1 MQIQRAYKTELKLN
15 NQERSLLA
23 GCAGAARYVWNWG
36 LRQKIDEYEATGK
49 TCAERSRSSPSYY
62 ELHRRL
68 NALKKGELSWLYQ
81 YSKTIPQES
90 LRDLDRAFANFFR
103 RVKGNG
109 QKNKEKEEKPGF
121 PRFKSRKQGKGRFRV
136 WGSIHVEDDR
146 IKLPRIGWLRLKEK
160 GYLPT
165 STVPTSVVPTSARPT
180 TGVKVLSATVSERG
194 GRWFVSLQVEEE
206 IPDHQATGEPVGVD
220 LGINQMAVTSSGQTY
235 QNPKALRQALKRLA
249 RLQRELH
256 RRKPG
261 SRNRAKTRAKIAR
274 LHYRISCLRQDA
286 IHQATSDIVARTKP
300 DTQRPSMVVI
310 ENLNVKGMMQNRK
323 LARSIADVGMGEF
336 GRQIRYKCDWYGIS
350 LLEAD
355 RWFPSSKQCS
365 RCGHRKELLTLSER
379 SYYCPNCGL
388 MIDRDLNAAI
398 NLKQLSTAS
407 SAGSEACGEVALAI
421 L

>member
-49 TCAERSRSSPSYY
+49 SPSYY

-68 NALKKGELSWLYQ
+68 NLLKKGELIWLYQ
-81 YSKTIPQES
+81 YAKTIPQES
-90 LRDLDRAFANFFR
+90 LRDLDRAFVNFFR
-103 RVKGNG
+103 RVKENG
-109 QKNKEKEEKPGF
+109 QKNKGGEEKPGF

-136 WGSIHVEDDR
+136 WGSIHVADGR

-165 STVPTSVVPTSARPT
+165 TKVPTS
-180 TGVKVLSATVSERG
+180 GVKILSATISERG
-194 GRWFVSLQVEEE
+194 SRWFVSLQVEEE
-206 IPDHQATGEPVGVD
+206 IAARQATGQPLGID
-220 LGINQMAVTSSGQTY
+220 LGINHLAVTSAGQTY
-235 QNPKALRQALKRLA
+235 ENPKALKQALKRLA

-256 RRKPG
+256 RRQPG

-274 LHYRISCLRQDA
+274 LHYRISCLRQEA
-286 IHQATSDIVARTKP
+286 IHQATSAIVARTKP
-300 DTQRPSMVVI
+300 DTQRPSVVVI
-310 ENLNVKGMMQNRK
+310 EDLNVKGMMQNRK

-336 GRQIRYKCDWYGIS
+336 GRQIRYKCSWYGIN
-350 LLEAD
+350 LLTAD

-365 RCGHRKELLTLSER
+365 SCGHRQEALTLSER
-379 SYYCPNCGL
+379 TYCCPVCGL
-388 MIDRDLNAAI
+388 VIDRDSNAAI

-421 L
+421 Q

>member
-15 NQERSLLA
+15 NKERSLLA

-36 LRQKIDEYEATGK
+36 LRQKIDEYEATG
-49 TCAERSRSSPSYY
+49 RSPSYY

-90 LRDLDRAFANFFR
+90 LRDLDRAFVNFFR
-103 RVKGNG
+103 RVKQNG
-109 QKNKEKEEKPGF
+109 QKNKGETEKPGF
-121 PRFKSRKQGKGRFRV
+121 PRFKSRKRGMGRFRV
-136 WGSIHVEDDR
+136 WGSIQVENDR

-165 STVPTSVVPTSARPT
+165 N
-180 TGVKVLSATVSERG
+180 GVKILSATVSERG

-206 IPDHQATGEPVGVD
+206 IAERQATGQPIGID
-220 LGINQMAVTSSGQTY
+220 LGLSHMAVTSAGQTY
-235 QNPKALRQALKRLA
+235 ENPKALKQALKRLA

-256 RRKPG
+256 RRQPG
-261 SRNRAKTRAKIAR
+261 SRNRIKTRAKIAR

-286 IHQATSDIVARTKP
+286 IHQATSGIVARTKP
-300 DTQRPSMVVI
+300 DTQRPSVVVM

-323 LARSIADVGMGEF
+323 LARSIADVGLGEF
-336 GRQIRYKCDWYGIS
+336 GRQMHYKCDWYGITF
-350 LLEAD
+350 LAAD

-365 RCGHRKELLTLSER
+365 SCGHRQASLTLSER
-379 SYYCPNCGL
+379 TYCCPICGL
-388 MIDRDLNAAI
+388 VLDRDLNAAI

>member
-1 MQIQRAYKTELKLN
+1 MHIQRAYKTELKLN
-15 NQERSLLA
+15 NKERSLLA

-49 TCAERSRSSPSYY
+49 SPSYY

-90 LRDLDRAFANFFR
+90 LRDLDRAFVNFFR

-109 QKNKEKEEKPGF
+109 QKNNGKDEKPGF
-121 PRFKSRKQGKGRFRV
+121 PRFKSRKQRRGRFRV
-136 WGSIHVEDDR
+136 WGSIHVADDR

-165 STVPTSVVPTSARPT
+165 S
-180 TGVKVLSATVSERG
+180 GVKILSATISERG
-194 GRWFVSLQVEEE
+194 NRWFESLQVEEE
-206 IPDHQATGEPVGVD
+206 IAERQATGQAIGID
-220 LGINQMAVTSSGQTY
+220 LGLNHMAVTSAGQTY
-235 QNPKALRQALKRLA
+235 ENAKALKQALKRLA

-256 RRKPG
+256 RRQPG

-274 LHYRISCLRQDA
+274 LHYRISCLRQEA
-286 IHQATSDIVARTKP
+286 IHQATSAIVARTKP
-300 DTQRPSMVVI
+300 DKQRPSVVVI
-310 ENLNVKGMMQNRK
+310 EKLNVKGMMLNRK

-365 RCGHRKELLTLSER
+365 RCGQRKESLTLSER
-379 SYYCPNCGL
+379 TYYCPNCGL

-398 NLKQLSTAS
+398 NLEQLSTAS

-421 L
+421 Q

>member
-1 MQIQRAYKTELKLN
+1 MHIQRAYKTELKLN
-15 NQERSLLA
+15 NKERSLLA

-109 QKNKEKEEKPGF
+109 QKNNGKDEKPGF
-121 PRFKSRKQGKGRFRV
+121 PRFKSRKQRRGRFRV
-136 WGSIHVEDDR
+136 WGSIHVADDG

-165 STVPTSVVPTSARPT
+165 S
-180 TGVKVLSATVSERG
+180 GVKILSATISERG
-194 GRWFVSLQVEEE
+194 NRWLVSLQVEEE
-206 IPDHQATGEPVGVD
+206 IAERQATGQAIGID
-220 LGINQMAVTSSGQTY
+220 LGLNHMAVTSAGQTY
-235 QNPKALRQALKRLA
+235 ENAKALKQALKRLA

-256 RRKPG
+256 RRQPG

-274 LHYRISCLRQDA
+274 LHYRISCLRQEA
-286 IHQATSDIVARTKP
+286 IHQATSAIVARTKP
-300 DTQRPSMVVI
+300 DKQRPSVVVI
-310 ENLNVKGMMQNRK
+310 EKLNVKGMMLNRK

-365 RCGHRKELLTLSER
+365 RCGQRKESLTLSER
-379 SYYCPNCGL
+379 TYYCPNCGL

-398 NLKQLSTAS
+398 NLEQLSTAS

-421 L
+421 Q

>member
-1 MQIQRAYKTELKLN
+1 MQIQRGYKTELKLN
-15 NQERSLLA
+15 NKERSLLA

-36 LRQKIDEYEATGK
+36 LRQKIDEYETTGK
-49 TCAERSRSSPSYY
+49 SPSYY

-68 NALKKGELSWLYQ
+68 NALKKGELSWLYH

-90 LRDLDRAFANFFR
+90 LRDLERAFANFFHR
-103 RVKGNG
+103 IKENG
-109 QKNKEKEEKPGF
+109 QKNKGEDEKPGF
-121 PRFKSRKQGKGRFRV
+121 PRFKSRKQRRGRFRV
-136 WGSIHVEDDR
+136 WGSIQVEDDR

-165 STVPTSVVPTSARPT
+165 STVPTVVPT

-206 IPDHQATGEPVGVD
+206 IPDHEATGEPVGVD

-235 QNPKALRQALKRLA
+235 ENPKALRQALKRLA

-286 IHQATSDIVARTKP
+286 IHQATSAIVARTKP
-300 DTQRPSMVVI
+300 DTQRPSLVVI

-336 GRQIRYKCDWYGIS
+336 GRQMRYKCDWYGIS

-365 RCGHRKELLTLSER
+365 SCGHRKESLTLSER
-379 SYYCPNCGL
+379 TYNCPNCGL

>member
-15 NQERSLLA
+15 NKERSLLA
-23 GCAGAARYVWNWG
+23 GCAGAARYVWNWA

-49 TCAERSRSSPSYY
+49 SPSYY

-109 QKNKEKEEKPGF
+109 QKNNGKDEKPGF
-121 PRFKSRKQGKGRFRV
+121 PRFKSRKQRRGRFRV
-136 WGSIHVEDDR
+136 WGSIHVADDR

-165 STVPTSVVPTSARPT
+165 S
-180 TGVKVLSATVSERG
+180 GVKILSATISERG
-194 GRWFVSLQVEEE
+194 NRWLISLQVEEE
-206 IPDHQATGEPVGVD
+206 IAERQATGQAIGID
-220 LGINQMAVTSSGQTY
+220 LGLNHMAVTSAGQTY
-235 QNPKALRQALKRLA
+235 ENAKALKQALKRLA

-256 RRKPG
+256 RRQPG

-274 LHYRISCLRQDA
+274 LHYRISCLRQEA
-286 IHQATSDIVARTKP
+286 IHQATSAIVARTKP
-300 DTQRPSMVVI
+300 DKQRPSVVVI
-310 ENLNVKGMMQNRK
+310 EKLNVKGMMLNRK

-365 RCGHRKELLTLSER
+365 RCGQRKESLTLSER
-379 SYYCPNCGL
+379 TYYCPNCGL

-398 NLKQLSTAS
+398 TDQPVGT
-407 SAGSEACGEVALAI
+407 
-421 L
+421 

>member
-15 NQERSLLA
+15 NQERRLLA

-49 TCAERSRSSPSYY
+49 SPSYY

-68 NALKKGELSWLYQ
+68 NLLKKGELSWLYQ

-90 LRDLDRAFANFFR
+90 LRDLDHAFVNFFR
-103 RVKGNG
+103 RVKENG
-109 QKNKEKEEKPGF
+109 QKNKSSAEKPGF
-121 PRFKSRKQGKGRFRV
+121 PRCKSRKWGKGRFRV
-136 WGSIHVEDDR
+136 WGSSHVANGR
-146 IKLPRIGWLRLKEK
+146 IKLPRIGWLRRKEK
-160 GYLPT
+160 GYLPIN
-165 STVPTSVVPTSARPT
+165 
-180 TGVKVLSATVSERG
+180 GVKILSATISERG
-194 GRWFVSLQVEEE
+194 SRWFVSLQVEEE
-206 IPDHQATGEPVGVD
+206 IAARQATGQPIGID
-220 LGINQMAVTSSGQTY
+220 LGLSHMAATSAGQTY
-235 QNPKALRQALKRLA
+235 QNPKALKQALKRLA

-256 RRKPG
+256 RRQLG

-274 LHYRISCLRQDA
+274 LHYRISCLRQEA

-300 DTQRPSMVVI
+300 DTQRPSVVVM
-310 ENLNVKGMMQNRK
+310 EDLNVKGMMRNRK
-323 LARSIADVGMGEF
+323 LARSIADVSMGEF
-336 GRQIRYKCDWYGIS
+336 GRQMRYKCGWYGIN

-365 RCGHRKELLTLSER
+365 SCGQRKESLTLSER
-379 SYYCPNCGL
+379 TYYCPNCGL

>member
-1 MQIQRAYKTELKLN
+1 MHIQRAYKTELKLN
-15 NQERSLLA
+15 NKERSLLA

-36 LRQKIDEYEATGK
+36 LRQKIEEYEATGK
-49 TCAERSRSSPSYY
+49 SPTYY
-62 ELHRRL
+62 ELHRQL
-68 NALKKGELSWLYQ
+68 NALKKGELSWLYH
-81 YSKTIPQES
+81 YSKTIAQES
-90 LRDLDRAFANFFR
+90 LRDLDRAFVNFFR

-109 QKNKEKEEKPGF
+109 QKNKGENEKPGF

-136 WGSIHVEDDR
+136 WGSIHVEDSR

-165 STVPTSVVPTSARPT
+165 TTVPTATVPTFTVPT

-235 QNPKALRQALKRLA
+235 QNPKALKQALKRLA

-256 RRKPG
+256 RRQPG
-261 SRNRAKTRAKIAR
+261 SRNRAKTRAKIGQ

-286 IHQATSDIVARTKP
+286 IHQATSRIVARTKP
-300 DTQRPSMVVI
+300 DTQRPSRVVI
-310 ENLNVKGMMQNRK
+310 ENLNVKGMLQNRK
-323 LARSIADVGMGEF
+323 LARAIADVGMGEF
-336 GRQIRYKCDWYGIS
+336 SRQISYKCHWYGTALI
-350 LLEAD
+350 EAD

-365 RCGHRKELLTLSER
+365 ACGQRKETLTLAER
-379 SYYCPNCGL
+379 RYRCPFCGL
-388 MIDRDLNAAI
+388 VIDRDLNAAI

-407 SAGSEACGEVALAI
+407 SAGSEACGEVALAV

>member
-15 NQERSLLA
+15 NKERSLLA

-36 LRQKIDEYEATGK
+36 LRQKIDEYEASGN
-49 TCAERSRSSPSYY
+49 SPSYY

-68 NALKKGELSWLYQ
+68 NRLKKGELSWLYQ

-90 LRDLDRAFANFFR
+90 LRDLDRAFVNFFR
-103 RVKGNG
+103 RVKENG
-109 QKNKEKEEKPGF
+109 QKNKGEDEKPGF
-121 PRFKSRKQGKGRFRV
+121 PRFKSRKQRRGRFRV
-136 WGSIHVEDDR
+136 WGSIHVEDGR

-160 GYLPT
+160 GYLPI
-165 STVPTSVVPTSARPT
+165 S
-180 TGVKVLSATVSERG
+180 GVKILSATISERG
-194 GRWFVSLQVEEE
+194 NRWFVSLQVEEE
-206 IPDHQATGEPVGVD
+206 IAERQATGQAIGID
-220 LGINQMAVTSSGQTY
+220 LGLNHMAVTSAGQIY
-235 QNPKALRQALKRLA
+235 ENPKALKQALKRLA

-256 RRKPG
+256 RRQPG

-274 LHYRISCLRQDA
+274 LHYRISCLRQEA
-286 IHQATSDIVARTKP
+286 IHQATSAIVARTKP
-300 DTQRPSMVVI
+300 DTQRPSVVVI
-310 ENLNVKGMMQNRK
+310 ETLNVKGMMRNRK

-365 RCGHRKELLTLSER
+365 RCGQRKESLTLSER
-379 SYYCPNCGL
+379 TYDCPNCGL
-388 MIDRDLNAAI
+388 IIDRDLNAAI

-407 SAGSEACGEVALAI
+407 SAGSEACGLVRGAREEVALAI

>member
-15 NQERSLLA
+15 NKERSLLA

-36 LRQKIDEYEATGK
+36 LRQKIDEYEASGK
-49 TCAERSRSSPSYY
+49 SPSYY

-68 NALKKGELSWLYQ
+68 NRLKKGELSWLYQ

-90 LRDLDRAFANFFR
+90 LRDLDRAFVNFFR
-103 RVKGNG
+103 RVKENG
-109 QKNKEKEEKPGF
+109 QKNNGKDEKPGF
-121 PRFKSRKQGKGRFRV
+121 PRFKSRKQRRGRFRV
-136 WGSIHVEDDR
+136 WGSIHVEDGR

-165 STVPTSVVPTSARPT
+165 SE
-180 TGVKVLSATVSERG
+180 VKILSATISERG
-194 GRWFVSLQVEEE
+194 NRWFVSLQVEEE
-206 IPDHQATGEPVGVD
+206 IAERQAAGQPIGID
-220 LGINQMAVTSSGQTY
+220 LGLNHMAVTSAGQTY
-235 QNPKALRQALKRLA
+235 ENPKALKQALKRLA

-256 RRKPG
+256 RRRPG

-274 LHYRISCLRQDA
+274 LHYRISCLRQEA
-286 IHQATSDIVARTKP
+286 IHQVTSAIVARTKP
-300 DTQRPSMVVI
+300 DTQRPSVVVM
-310 ENLNVKGMMQNRK
+310 ENLNVRGMMQNRK

-365 RCGHRKELLTLSER
+365 RCGQRKESLTLSER
-379 SYYCPNCGL
+379 TYHCPNCGL

>member
-1 MQIQRAYKTELKLN
+1 MHIQRAYKTELKLN
-15 NQERSLLA
+15 NKERSLLA

-49 TCAERSRSSPSYY
+49 SPSYY

-90 LRDLDRAFANFFR
+90 LRDLDRAFVNFFR

-109 QKNKEKEEKPGF
+109 QKNNGKDEKPGF
-121 PRFKSRKQGKGRFRV
+121 PRIKSRKQRRGRFRV
-136 WGSIHVEDDR
+136 WGSIHVADDR

-165 STVPTSVVPTSARPT
+165 S
-180 TGVKVLSATVSERG
+180 GVKILSATISERG
-194 GRWFVSLQVEEE
+194 NRWLVSLQVEEE
-206 IPDHQATGEPVGVD
+206 IAERQATGQAIGID
-220 LGINQMAVTSSGQTY
+220 LGLNHMAVTSAGQTY
-235 QNPKALRQALKRLA
+235 ENAKALKQALKRLA

-256 RRKPG
+256 RRQPG

-274 LHYRISCLRQDA
+274 LHYRISCLRQEA
-286 IHQATSDIVARTKP
+286 IHQATSAIVARTKP
-300 DTQRPSMVVI
+300 DKQRPSVVVI
-310 ENLNVKGMMQNRK
+310 EKLNVKGMMLNRK

-365 RCGHRKELLTLSER
+365 RCGQRKESLTLSER
-379 SYYCPNCGL
+379 TYYCPNCGL

-398 NLKQLSTAS
+398 NLEQLSTAS

-421 L
+421 Q

>member
-15 NQERSLLA
+15 NKERSLLS

-49 TCAERSRSSPSYY
+49 SPSYY

-109 QKNKEKEEKPGF
+109 QKNNGKDEKPGF
-121 PRFKSRKQGKGRFRV
+121 PRFKSRKQRRGRFRV
-136 WGSIHVEDDR
+136 WGSIHVADDR

-165 STVPTSVVPTSARPT
+165 S
-180 TGVKVLSATVSERG
+180 GVKILSATISERG
-194 GRWFVSLQVEEE
+194 NRWLVSLQVEEE
-206 IPDHQATGEPVGVD
+206 IAERQATGQAIGID
-220 LGINQMAVTSSGQTY
+220 LGLNHMAVTSAGQTY
-235 QNPKALRQALKRLA
+235 ENAKALKQALKRLA

-256 RRKPG
+256 RRQPG

-274 LHYRISCLRQDA
+274 LHYRISCLRQEA
-286 IHQATSDIVARTKP
+286 IHQATSAIVARTKP
-300 DTQRPSMVVI
+300 DKQRPSVVVI
-310 ENLNVKGMMQNRK
+310 EKLNVKGMMLNRK

-365 RCGHRKELLTLSER
+365 RCGQRKESLTLSER
-379 SYYCPNCGL
+379 TYYCPNCGL

-398 NLKQLSTAS
+398 NLEQLSTAS

-421 L
+421 Q

>member
-15 NQERSLLA
+15 NKERSLLA

-36 LRQKIDEYEATGK
+36 LRQKIDEYEASGN
-49 TCAERSRSSPSYY
+49 SPSYY

-68 NALKKGELSWLYQ
+68 NRLKKGELSWLYQ

-90 LRDLDRAFANFFR
+90 LRDLDRAFVNFFR
-103 RVKGNG
+103 RVKENG
-109 QKNKEKEEKPGF
+109 QKNKGEDEKPGF
-121 PRFKSRKQGKGRFRV
+121 PRFKSRKQRRGRFRV
-136 WGSIHVEDDR
+136 WGSIHVEDGR

-160 GYLPT
+160 GYLPI
-165 STVPTSVVPTSARPT
+165 S
-180 TGVKVLSATVSERG
+180 GVKILSATISERG
-194 GRWFVSLQVEEE
+194 NRWFVSLQVEEE
-206 IPDHQATGEPVGVD
+206 IAERQATGQAIGID
-220 LGINQMAVTSSGQTY
+220 LGLNHMAVTSAGQIY
-235 QNPKALRQALKRLA
+235 ENPKALKQALKRLA

-256 RRKPG
+256 RRQPG

-274 LHYRISCLRQDA
+274 LHYRISCLRQEA
-286 IHQATSDIVARTKP
+286 IHQATSAIVARTKP
-300 DTQRPSMVVI
+300 DTQRPSVVVI
-310 ENLNVKGMMQNRK
+310 ETLNVKGMMRNRK

-365 RCGHRKELLTLSER
+365 RCGQRKESLTLSER
-379 SYYCPNCGL
+379 TYDCPNCGL
-388 MIDRDLNAAI
+388 IIDRDLNAAI

-407 SAGSEACGEVALAI
+407 SAGSEACGDVALAI

>member
-15 NQERSLLA
+15 NKERSLLA

-36 LRQKIDEYEATGK
+36 LRQKIDEYEASGN
-49 TCAERSRSSPSYY
+49 SPSYY

-68 NALKKGELSWLYQ
+68 NRLKKGELSWLYQ

-90 LRDLDRAFANFFR
+90 LRDLDRAFVNFFR
-103 RVKGNG
+103 RVKENG
-109 QKNKEKEEKPGF
+109 QKNKGEDEKPGF
-121 PRFKSRKQGKGRFRV
+121 PRFKSRKQRRGRFRV
-136 WGSIHVEDDR
+136 WGSIHVEDGR

-160 GYLPT
+160 DYLPI
-165 STVPTSVVPTSARPT
+165 S
-180 TGVKVLSATVSERG
+180 GVKILSATISERG
-194 GRWFVSLQVEEE
+194 NRWFVSLQVEEE
-206 IPDHQATGEPVGVD
+206 IAERQATGQAIGID
-220 LGINQMAVTSSGQTY
+220 LGLNHMAVTSAGQIY
-235 QNPKALRQALKRLA
+235 ENPKALKQALKRLA

-256 RRKPG
+256 RRQPG

-274 LHYRISCLRQDA
+274 LHYRISCLRQEA
-286 IHQATSDIVARTKP
+286 IHQATSAIVARTKP
-300 DTQRPSMVVI
+300 DTQRPSVVVI
-310 ENLNVKGMMQNRK
+310 ETLNVKGMMRNRK

-365 RCGHRKELLTLSER
+365 RCGQRKESLTLSER
-379 SYYCPNCGL
+379 TYDCPNCGL
-388 MIDRDLNAAI
+388 IIDRDLNAAI

-407 SAGSEACGEVALAI
+407 SAGSEACGLVRGAREEVALAI
-421 L
+421 Q

>member
-15 NQERSLLA
+15 NKERSLLA

-36 LRQKIDEYEATGK
+36 LRQKIDEYEASGK
-49 TCAERSRSSPSYY
+49 SPSYY

-68 NALKKGELSWLYQ
+68 NRLKKGELSWLYQ

-90 LRDLDRAFANFFR
+90 LRDLDRAFVNFFR
-103 RVKGNG
+103 RVKENG
-109 QKNKEKEEKPGF
+109 QKNKGEDEKPGF
-121 PRFKSRKQGKGRFRV
+121 PRFKSRKQRRGRFRV
-136 WGSIHVEDDR
+136 WGSIHVEDGR

-160 GYLPT
+160 GYLPI
-165 STVPTSVVPTSARPT
+165 S
-180 TGVKVLSATVSERG
+180 GVKILSATISERG
-194 GRWFVSLQVEEE
+194 NRWFVSLQVEEE
-206 IPDHQATGEPVGVD
+206 IAERQATGQAIGID
-220 LGINQMAVTSSGQTY
+220 LGLNHMAVTSAGQIY
-235 QNPKALRQALKRLA
+235 ENPKALKQALKRLA

-256 RRKPG
+256 RRQPG

-274 LHYRISCLRQDA
+274 LHYQISCLRQEA
-286 IHQATSDIVARTKP
+286 IHQATSAIVARTKP
-300 DTQRPSMVVI
+300 DTQRPSVVVI
-310 ENLNVKGMMQNRK
+310 ETLNVKGMMRNRK
-323 LARSIADVGMGEF
+323 LARSIADVGMSEF

-365 RCGHRKELLTLSER
+365 RCGQRKESLTLSER
-379 SYYCPNCGL
+379 TYDCPNCGL

-407 SAGSEACGEVALAI
+407 SAGSEACGDVALAI

>member
-49 TCAERSRSSPSYY
+49 SPSYY

-68 NALKKGELSWLYQ
+68 NLLKKGELIWLYQ
-81 YSKTIPQES
+81 YAKTIPQES
-90 LRDLDRAFANFFR
+90 LRDLDRAFVNFFR
-103 RVKGNG
+103 RVKENG
-109 QKNKEKEEKPGF
+109 QKNKGGEEKPGF

-136 WGSIHVEDDR
+136 WGSIHVADGR

-160 GYLPT
+160 EYLPT
-165 STVPTSVVPTSARPT
+165 TKVPTS
-180 TGVKVLSATVSERG
+180 GVKILSATISERG
-194 GRWFVSLQVEEE
+194 SRWFVSLQVEEE
-206 IPDHQATGEPVGVD
+206 IAARQATGQPLGID
-220 LGINQMAVTSSGQTY
+220 LGINHLAVTSAGQTY
-235 QNPKALRQALKRLA
+235 ENPKALKQALKRLA

-256 RRKPG
+256 RRQPG

-274 LHYRISCLRQDA
+274 LHYRISCLRQEA
-286 IHQATSDIVARTKP
+286 IHQATSAIVARTKP
-300 DTQRPSMVVI
+300 DTQRPSVVVI
-310 ENLNVKGMMQNRK
+310 EDLNVKGMMQNRK

-336 GRQIRYKCDWYGIS
+336 GRQIRYKCSWYGIN
-350 LLEAD
+350 LLTAD

-365 RCGHRKELLTLSER
+365 SCGHRQEALTLSER
-379 SYYCPNCGL
+379 TYCCPVCGL
-388 MIDRDLNAAI
+388 VIDRDSNAAI

>member
-15 NQERSLLA
+15 NKERSLLA

-36 LRQKIDEYEATGK
+36 LRQKIDEYEASGN
-49 TCAERSRSSPSYY
+49 SPSYY

-68 NALKKGELSWLYQ
+68 NRLKKGELSWLYQ

-90 LRDLDRAFANFFR
+90 LRDLDRAFVNFFR
-103 RVKGNG
+103 RVKENG
-109 QKNKEKEEKPGF
+109 QKNKGEDEKPGF
-121 PRFKSRKQGKGRFRV
+121 PRFKSRKQRRGRFRV
-136 WGSIHVEDDR
+136 WGSIHVEDGR

-160 GYLPT
+160 GYLPI
-165 STVPTSVVPTSARPT
+165 S
-180 TGVKVLSATVSERG
+180 GVKILSATISERG
-194 GRWFVSLQVEEE
+194 NRWFVSLQVEEE
-206 IPDHQATGEPVGVD
+206 IAERQATGQAIGID
-220 LGINQMAVTSSGQTY
+220 LGLNHMAVTSAGQIY
-235 QNPKALRQALKRLA
+235 ENPKALKQALKRLA

-256 RRKPG
+256 RRQPG

-274 LHYRISCLRQDA
+274 LHYRISCLRQEA
-286 IHQATSDIVARTKP
+286 IHQATSAIVARTKP
-300 DTQRPSMVVI
+300 DTQRPSVVVI
-310 ENLNVKGMMQNRK
+310 ETLNVKGMMRNRK

-365 RCGHRKELLTLSER
+365 RCGQRKESLTLSER
-379 SYYCPNCGL
+379 TYDCPNCGL
-388 MIDRDLNAAI
+388 IIDRDLNAAI

-421 L
+421 Q

>member
-15 NQERSLLA
+15 NKERSLLA

-49 TCAERSRSSPSYY
+49 SPSYY

-90 LRDLDRAFANFFR
+90 LRDLDRAFVNFFR

-109 QKNKEKEEKPGF
+109 QKNNGKDEKPGF
-121 PRFKSRKQGKGRFRV
+121 PRFKSRKQRRGRFRV
-136 WGSIHVEDDR
+136 WGSIHVADDR

-165 STVPTSVVPTSARPT
+165 S
-180 TGVKVLSATVSERG
+180 GVKILSATISERG
-194 GRWFVSLQVEEE
+194 NRWLVSLQVEEE
-206 IPDHQATGEPVGVD
+206 IAERQATGQAIGID
-220 LGINQMAVTSSGQTY
+220 LGLNHMAVTSAGQTY
-235 QNPKALRQALKRLA
+235 ENPKALKQALKRLA

-256 RRKPG
+256 RRQPG

-274 LHYRISCLRQDA
+274 LHYRISCLRQEA
-286 IHQATSDIVARTKP
+286 IHQATSAIVARTKP
-300 DTQRPSMVVI
+300 DKQRPSVVVI
-310 ENLNVKGMMQNRK
+310 EKLNVKGMMLNRK

-365 RCGHRKELLTLSER
+365 RCGQRKESLTLSER
-379 SYYCPNCGL
+379 TYYCPNCGL

-398 NLKQLSTAS
+398 NLEQLSTAS

-421 L
+421 Q

>member
-15 NQERSLLA
+15 NKERSLLA

-36 LRQKIDEYEATGK
+36 LRQKIDEYEASGN
-49 TCAERSRSSPSYY
+49 SPSYY

-68 NALKKGELSWLYQ
+68 NRLKKGELSWLYQ

-90 LRDLDRAFANFFR
+90 LRDLDRAFVNFFR
-103 RVKGNG
+103 RVKENG
-109 QKNKEKEEKPGF
+109 QKNKGEDEKPGF
-121 PRFKSRKQGKGRFRV
+121 PRFKSRKQRRGRFRV
-136 WGSIHVEDDR
+136 WGSIHVEDGR

-160 GYLPT
+160 GYLPI
-165 STVPTSVVPTSARPT
+165 S
-180 TGVKVLSATVSERG
+180 GVKILSATISERG
-194 GRWFVSLQVEEE
+194 NRWFVSLQVEEE
-206 IPDHQATGEPVGVD
+206 IAERQATGQAIGID
-220 LGINQMAVTSSGQTY
+220 LGLNHMAVTSAGQIY
-235 QNPKALRQALKRLA
+235 ENPKALKQALKRLA

-256 RRKPG
+256 RRQPG

-274 LHYRISCLRQDA
+274 LHYRISCLRQEA
-286 IHQATSDIVARTKP
+286 IHQATSAIVARTKP
-300 DTQRPSMVVI
+300 DTQRPSVVVI
-310 ENLNVKGMMQNRK
+310 ETLNVKGMMRNRK

-365 RCGHRKELLTLSER
+365 RCGQRKESLTLSER
-379 SYYCPNCGL
+379 TYDCPNCGL
-388 MIDRDLNAAI
+388 IIDRDLNAAI

-407 SAGSEACGEVALAI
+407 SAGSEACGLVRGAREEVALAI
-421 L
+421 Q

>member
-1 MQIQRAYKTELKLN
+1 MQIQRGYKTELKLN
-15 NQERSLLA
+15 NKERSLLA

-49 TCAERSRSSPSYY
+49 SPLYY

-68 NALKKGELSWLYQ
+68 NLLKKSELGWLYQ

-103 RVKGNG
+103 RVKENG
-109 QKNKEKEEKPGF
+109 RQNKGEDEKPGF
-121 PRFKSRKQGKGRFRV
+121 PRFKSRKQRRGRFRV
-136 WGSIHVEDDR
+136 WGSIQVENGC

-165 STVPTSVVPTSARPT
+165 S
-180 TGVKVLSATVSERG
+180 GVKILSATVSERG

-206 IPDHQATGEPVGVD
+206 IAERQAAGQPIGID
-220 LGINQMAVTSSGQTY
+220 LGISHMAVTSGGQTY

-256 RRKPG
+256 RRQLG

-274 LHYRISCLRQDA
+274 LHYRISCLRQEA
-286 IHQATSDIVARTKP
+286 IHQATSAIVARTKP
-300 DTQRPSMVVI
+300 DTQRPSVVVI
-310 ENLNVKGMMQNRK
+310 ENLNVKGMMQNGK

-336 GRQIRYKCDWYGIS
+336 GRQIRYKCDWYGIN
-350 LLEAD
+350 LIEAD

-365 RCGHRKELLTLSER
+365 SCGHRKESLTLSER
-379 SYYCPNCGL
+379 TYYCPNCGL

-407 SAGSEACGEVALAI
+407 SAGSEACGEIALAI
-421 L
+421 Q

>member
-15 NQERSLLA
+15 NKERSLLA

-109 QKNKEKEEKPGF
+109 QKNNGKDEKPGF
-121 PRFKSRKQGKGRFRV
+121 PRFKSRKQRRGRFRV
-136 WGSIHVEDDR
+136 WGSIHVADDR

-165 STVPTSVVPTSARPT
+165 S
-180 TGVKVLSATVSERG
+180 GVKILSATISERG
-194 GRWFVSLQVEEE
+194 NRWLVSLQVEEE
-206 IPDHQATGEPVGVD
+206 IAERQATGQAIGID
-220 LGINQMAVTSSGQTY
+220 LGLNHMAVTSAGQTY
-235 QNPKALRQALKRLA
+235 ENAKALKQALKRLA

-256 RRKPG
+256 RRQPG

-274 LHYRISCLRQDA
+274 LHYRISCLRQEA
-286 IHQATSDIVARTKP
+286 IHQATSAIVARTKP
-300 DTQRPSMVVI
+300 DKQRPSVVVI
-310 ENLNVKGMMQNRK
+310 EKLNVKGMMLNRK

-336 GRQIRYKCDWYGIS
+336 GRQIRYKCDWYGIR

-365 RCGHRKELLTLSER
+365 RCGQRKESLTLSER
-379 SYYCPNCGL
+379 TYYCPNCGL

-398 NLKQLSTAS
+398 NLEQLSTAS

-421 L
+421 Q

>member
-15 NQERSLLA
+15 NKERSLLA

-49 TCAERSRSSPSYY
+49 SPSYY

-109 QKNKEKEEKPGF
+109 QKNNGKDEKPGF
-121 PRFKSRKQGKGRFRV
+121 PRFKSRKQRRGRFRV
-136 WGSIHVEDDR
+136 WGSIHVADDR

-165 STVPTSVVPTSARPT
+165 S
-180 TGVKVLSATVSERG
+180 GVKILSATISERG
-194 GRWFVSLQVEEE
+194 NRWLESLQVEEE
-206 IPDHQATGEPVGVD
+206 IAERQATGQAIGID
-220 LGINQMAVTSSGQTY
+220 LGLNHMAVTSAGQTY
-235 QNPKALRQALKRLA
+235 ENAKALKQALKRLA

-256 RRKPG
+256 RRQPG

-274 LHYRISCLRQDA
+274 LHYRISCLRQEA
-286 IHQATSDIVARTKP
+286 IHQATSAIVARTKP
-300 DTQRPSMVVI
+300 DKQRPSVVVI
-310 ENLNVKGMMQNRK
+310 EKLNVKGMMLNRK

-365 RCGHRKELLTLSER
+365 RCGQRKESLTLSER
-379 SYYCPNCGL
+379 TYYCPNCGL

-398 NLKQLSTAS
+398 NLEQLSTAS

-421 L
+421 Q

>member
-15 NQERSLLA
+15 NKERSLLA

-49 TCAERSRSSPSYY
+49 SPTYY

-81 YSKTIPQES
+81 YAKTIPQES
-90 LRDLDRAFANFFR
+90 LRDLDRAFVNFFR

-109 QKNKEKEEKPGF
+109 QKNNGKDEKPGF
-121 PRFKSRKQGKGRFRV
+121 PRFKSRKQRRGRFRV
-136 WGSIHVEDDR
+136 WGSIHVADDR

-165 STVPTSVVPTSARPT
+165 S
-180 TGVKVLSATVSERG
+180 GVKILSATISERG
-194 GRWFVSLQVEEE
+194 NRWFVSLQVEEE
-206 IPDHQATGEPVGVD
+206 IAERQATGQAIGID
-220 LGINQMAVTSSGQTY
+220 LGLNHMAVTSAGQTY
-235 QNPKALRQALKRLA
+235 ENAKALKQALKRLA

-256 RRKPG
+256 RRQPG

-274 LHYRISCLRQDA
+274 LHYRISCLRQEA
-286 IHQATSDIVARTKP
+286 IHQATSAIVARTKP
-300 DTQRPSMVVI
+300 DKQRPSVVVI
-310 ENLNVKGMMQNRK
+310 EKLNVKGMLLNRK
-323 LARSIADVGMGEF
+323 LARSMADVGMGEF

-365 RCGHRKELLTLSER
+365 RCGQRKESLTLSER
-379 SYYCPNCGL
+379 TYYCPNCGL

-398 NLKQLSTAS
+398 NLEQLSTAS

-421 L
+421 Q

>member
-15 NQERSLLA
+15 NKERSLLA

-36 LRQKIDEYEATGK
+36 LRQKIDEYEASGN
-49 TCAERSRSSPSYY
+49 SPSYY

-68 NALKKGELSWLYQ
+68 NRLKKGELSWLYQ

-90 LRDLDRAFANFFR
+90 LRDLDRAFVNFFR
-103 RVKGNG
+103 RVKENG
-109 QKNKEKEEKPGF
+109 QKNKGEDEKPGF
-121 PRFKSRKQGKGRFRV
+121 PRFKSRKQRRGRFRV
-136 WGSIHVEDDR
+136 WGSIHVEDGR

-160 GYLPT
+160 GYLPI
-165 STVPTSVVPTSARPT
+165 S
-180 TGVKVLSATVSERG
+180 GVKILSATISERG
-194 GRWFVSLQVEEE
+194 NRWFVSLQVEEE
-206 IPDHQATGEPVGVD
+206 IAERQATGQAIGID
-220 LGINQMAVTSSGQTY
+220 LGLNHMAVTSAGQIY
-235 QNPKALRQALKRLA
+235 ENPKALKQALTRLA

-256 RRKPG
+256 RRQPG

-274 LHYRISCLRQDA
+274 LHYRISCLRQEA
-286 IHQATSDIVARTKP
+286 IHQATSAIVARTKP
-300 DTQRPSMVVI
+300 DTQRPSVVVI
-310 ENLNVKGMMQNRK
+310 ETLNVKGMMRNRK

-365 RCGHRKELLTLSER
+365 RCGQRKESLTLSER
-379 SYYCPNCGL
+379 TYDCPNCGL
-388 MIDRDLNAAI
+388 IIDRDLNAAI

-407 SAGSEACGEVALAI
+407 SAGSEACGLVRGAREEVALAI
-421 L
+421 Q